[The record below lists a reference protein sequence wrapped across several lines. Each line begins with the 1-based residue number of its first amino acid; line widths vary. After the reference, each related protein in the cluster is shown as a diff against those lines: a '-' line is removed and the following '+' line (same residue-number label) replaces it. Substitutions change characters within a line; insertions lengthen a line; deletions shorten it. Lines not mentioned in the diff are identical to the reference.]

1 MEDLI
6 LTENFVKTFV
16 ATMIV
21 ACTVSIRE
29 KFWKI
34 VTGSFTIQFLH
45 MAEVP
50 FNATSFQPQPPLS
63 LFTVSPT
70 SPDTT
75 TVSQSG

>member
-6 LTENFVKTFV
+6 LTENFVKIFG

-21 ACTVSIRE
+21 ACTVTIRE

-34 VTGSFTIQFLH
+34 VTIQFLH

-50 FNATSFQPQPPLS
+50 FNATSFQRQPPLS
-63 LFTVSPT
+63 LVTVSPT

-75 TVSQSG
+75 TVNQSG